1 MFRTSGA
8 TIMIP
13 SGATAIVG
21 AAESTEIGAV
31 PNMSSVG
38 LAIDAAANA
47 MSDAG
52 IAASDLS
59 LIHI

>member
-1 MFRTSGA
+1 
-8 TIMIP
+8 MIP

-38 LAIDAAANA
+38 LAIGAAANA
-47 MSDAG
+47 MSDG
-52 IAASDLS
+52 HVSFR
-59 LIHI
+59 H